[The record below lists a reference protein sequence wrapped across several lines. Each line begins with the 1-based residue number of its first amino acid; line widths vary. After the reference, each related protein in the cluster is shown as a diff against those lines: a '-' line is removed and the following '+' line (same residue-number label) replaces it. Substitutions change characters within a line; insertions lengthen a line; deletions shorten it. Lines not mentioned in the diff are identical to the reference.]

1 MIPETSPLP
10 HYRKPLD
17 SSAADPEAASTCW
30 MGLNSTIIMWLWSIS
45 SGRWK
50 PPHCPPECCCS
61 CCTTNCCWKQRLSP
75 WRFLP
80 LTRQI
85 IEHPMALA
93 VSLVV
98 KMGVGQ
104 NLIDAK

>member
-17 SSAADPEAASTCW
+17 FSAAALEAALEAATTGW
-30 MGLNSTIIMWLWSIS
+30 NGLNSTIIMWPWCIC

-50 PPHCPPECCCS
+50 LPPCPPM
-61 CCTTNCCWKQRLSP
+61 
-75 WRFLP
+75 
-80 LTRQI
+80 
-85 IEHPMALA
+85 EHGMALA
-93 VSLVV
+93 VPLGV